1 MILFPL
7 DFKIEN
13 DYHFHIMGYNTE
25 QKNLI
30 IKCFETNK
38 DSQLGASD
46 VLGFLAQNN
55 TKIGIATIYRNLESL
70 EKEGKIK
77 KFIDV
82 GGRQACWQYNSGH
95 CGQHYHL
102 KCFDCGKVIHLE
114 CGLVENL
121 ENHIGKEHGFA
132 MDREKTIF
140 YGRCNLCASKE
151 TEN

>member
-1 MILFPL
+1 MFDILDL
-7 DFKIEN
+7 KYDN
-13 DYHFHIMGYNTE
+13 DYHFQIMGYNTE

-46 VLGFLAQNN
+46 VLSFLAANN
-55 TKIGIATIYRNLESL
+55 TKVGLATIYRNLESL

-82 GGRQACWQYNSGH
+82 SGRQGIWQYNSGH

-102 KCFDCGKVIHLE
+102 KCFDCGKIIHLE
-114 CGLVENL
+114 CEIVETL

-132 MDREKTIF
+132 IDREKTIF
-140 YGRCNLCASKE
+140 YGRCNLCASKKC
-151 TEN
+151 